1 VRLGKEQAIGV
12 IEEPAEVGGVLE
24 DQLTESDAGEQRC
37 LAEPA
42 GDISPLSSLSEQG
55 ALIQAE

>member
-24 DQLTESDAGEQRC
+24 DRLTESDAGDQRR
-37 LAEPA
+37 LVERV
-42 GDISPLSSLSEQG
+42 GDISPRSSLSEQG